1 MAQTIRT
8 YELHTKEVTNGSQ
21 KFPSSTAKIGDEYF
35 KVKFTKECNTSPKT
49 SGVYEIKL
57 ALEDCSIQ
65 NGEIYTDKDG
75 NKKRGNRT
83 IWVRNVIELR
93 KHTEEEM
100 REANAKAMLEALEGT
115 TFTEIKSDDPLPF

>member
-1 MAQTIRT
+1 MAQTVRT

-35 KVKFTKECNTSPKT
+35 KVKFTKDCNTSPKT
-49 SGVYEIKL
+49 SGVYDLKV

-83 IWVRNVIELR
+83 IWVRNVLELR
-93 KHTEEEM
+93 KHSDEEM

-115 TFTEIKSDDPLPF
+115 TFTELKPDDDLPF